1 MFISHFNRY
10 FEKHAKLTYFVLL
23 IVIIA
28 TFVIFVTPGSMGG
41 GQERLKD
48 FGTMYGKTLE
58 VELMQKEMAK
68 TTLGLWFQNPQFFG
82 ETFSSQGEA
91 LFQETLNRMRLLH
104 YGKEKGL
111 DKGIGDADLQA
122 RIQKIP
128 LVLDEKG
135 NFSKEKFEALLK
147 TSGSVLGIIPVVFDQ
162 VVRETIV
169 MERVMEQVRGEVT
182 VTGEELEAQ
191 LAQYTLQCAT
201 VAVQPQDAQPTEEEI
216 QKYFQERRGEI
227 RLPDSRN
234 ALVAVLRYDRM
245 SQEMGAQAQP
255 SEEEIAQRYETNKNT
270 VYQGKELG
278 EVKEEIRQALTQ
290 ERVRARA
297 RTLVLDLYREFQV
310 PVQDEK
316 LQDRVERFRSQAE
329 RQGAVVMPT
338 GMVSLGNA
346 IQGLGSQPRLAEAIR
361 NVGEPGGVTSMIPTD
376 AFVAVAMVVDQQP
389 TQMPE
394 ALPVLEGAEQ
404 DALRRVVSAAIL
416 RERALAFFQE
426 KVKGPYEAFVACQKE
441 VEKNGSLT
449 QAQRQQALS
458 AAADKVDFAL
468 TQRFYVP
475 ELRSFAQVTFPPV
488 AYAGAVAEPEASAVE
503 AAFQA
508 RSVEFEGKTLE
519 EVRERLVEDL
529 RAQAARKLAE
539 EAAQSFAAA
548 LSEAWWKSQEKSG
561 EASAEAGVA
570 ALMEE
575 MAEQIPEAK
584 FQVVEK
590 WDPRTQLD
598 AANSELMAALYK
610 TGKSNPIS
618 HAVFG
623 LDDCY
628 VLGLLAVEEPRLT
641 DPATEEDA
649 YGILEQSY
657 LETKRMEVALARANG
672 EKSRLEKAL
681 AENGGDLAQA
691 AGELS
696 FTALPSFSLNDIANR
711 TAVISSVE
719 QSKHISLQ
727 ECVAEL
733 EKVTKP
739 GVLLAPCRAEQS
751 FSLGQGFQSV
761 VIPVG
766 YQLLYVSDRVVPAQ
780 DDSQKEEREKV
791 QERLLV
797 EKQNLHAME
806 FFQTLEADSQTM
818 LRPNTPYTERI
829 EE

>member
-41 GQERLKD
+41 GQQRLKD
-48 FGTMYGKTLE
+48 FGTMYGKTLG
-58 VELMQKEMAK
+58 VEMMQKEMAK
-68 TTLGLWFQNPQFFG
+68 TTLALWLQNPQFFG

-91 LFQETLNRMRLLH
+91 LFQETLSRMRLLH

-111 DKGIGDADLQA
+111 DKGITDADLQA
-122 RIQKIP
+122 YIQKIP
-128 LVLDEKG
+128 LVQDEKG
-135 NFSKEKFEALLK
+135 VFSKENFDALLK

-169 MERVMEQVRGEVT
+169 MERVMEQVRDEVS
-182 VTGEELEAQ
+182 VSGEEVDAQ
-191 LAQYTLQCAT
+191 LARYTLQCAT
-201 VAVQPQDAQPTEEEI
+201 VAIQPQDAQPTEEEI

-234 ALVAVLRYDRM
+234 ALVAVMRYDRM
-245 SQEMGAQAQP
+245 AQEMGEQAQP

-270 VYQGKELG
+270 VYQGKELA

-297 RTLVLDLYREFQV
+297 RTLVLELYREFQV

-316 LQDRVERFRSQAE
+316 LQDRVERFRAQAE
-329 RQGAVVMPT
+329 RQGAVVMST

-346 IQGLGSQPRLAEAIR
+346 IQGLGNQPRLADAIR

-376 AFVAVAMVVDQQP
+376 VFVAVAMVVDQQP

-394 ALPVLEGAEQ
+394 ALPALEGAEQ

-426 KVKGPYEAFVACQKE
+426 KVKTPYDTLVACQE
-441 VEKNGSLT
+441 EMEKNSSLT
-449 QAQRQQALS
+449 QAQKQQAVS
-458 AAADKVDFAL
+458 AAAEKVDFAL
-468 TQRFYVP
+468 VQRFYVP
-475 ELRSFAQVTFPPV
+475 EMRSFAQVTFPPV
-488 AYAGAVAEPEASAVE
+488 AYAGAVSAPDAAAVE
-503 AAFQA
+503 AAFNA
-508 RSVEFEGKTLE
+508 RAVEFEGKTLD
-519 EVRERLVEDL
+519 EVRERVEEDL

-539 EAAQSFAAA
+539 EAAQAFATA
-548 LSEAWWKSQEKSG
+548 LSDAWWKSQEKQG
-561 EASAEAGVA
+561 DAAAESGVA
-570 ALMEE
+570 ALMQE
-575 MAEQIPEAK
+575 MAEKIPEAK

-590 WDPRTQLD
+590 LDPRTQLD
-598 AANSELMAALYK
+598 ASNSELVAALYK
-610 TGKSNPIS
+610 TGMSNPVS

-628 VLGLLAVEEPRLT
+628 VLGLLAVEAPHLT
-641 DPATEEDA
+641 DPATEADA

-657 LETKRMEVALARANG
+657 LETKRMEVALVRASE
-672 EKSRLEKAL
+672 EKARLEKAL
-681 AENGGDLAQA
+681 AENGGDLTQA
-691 AGELS
+691 AGELAFS
-696 FTALPSFSLNDIANR
+696 ALPSFSLDDIVNR

-727 ECVAEL
+727 ECAPEL

-739 GVLLAPCRAEQS
+739 GVLLNPCRAEQS

-766 YQLLYVSDRVVPAQ
+766 YQLLYVADRVVPAQ
-780 DDSQKEEREKV
+780 DGSQSDERAKV
-791 QERLLV
+791 SERLLA

-806 FFQTLEADSQTM
+806 FFQQLQADSQTM
-818 LRPNTPYTERI
+818 LRPNTPYTERV

>member
-48 FGTMYGKTLE
+48 FGEMYGKTLG
-58 VELMQKEMAK
+58 VEKVRKEMAK
-68 TTLGLWFQNPQFFG
+68 TTLSLWFQNPQFFG

-122 RIQKIP
+122 RIQKISM
-128 LVLDEKG
+128 VQDENGK
-135 NFSKEKFEALLK
+135 FVKEQFEALLK
-147 TSGSVLGIIPVVFDQ
+147 TAGTVLGLIPVEFDQ
-162 VVRETIV
+162 VVREEIV
-169 MERVMEQVRGEVT
+169 LERVMEQVRGEVT
-182 VTGEELEAQ
+182 VTGEELDAQ

-201 VAVQPQDAQPTEEEI
+201 VAVQPQDAQPTEEEL

-245 SQEMGAQAQP
+245 GQEMGEDAQP
-255 SEEEIAQRYETNKNT
+255 TEEEIAQRYETNKNT
-270 VYQGKELG
+270 VYQGKELS

-290 ERVRARA
+290 ERVRSRA
-297 RTLVLDLYREFQV
+297 RTQALELYREFQV

-316 LQDRVERFRSQAE
+316 IQDRVERFRAQAE

-338 GMVSLGNA
+338 GVVSLGNA
-346 IQGLGSQPRLAEAIR
+346 IQGLGNQPRLADAIR
-361 NVGEPGGVTSMIPTD
+361 NVGEPGGVTAMIPTD
-376 AFVAVAMVVDQQP
+376 VFVAVAMVVDQQP

-394 ALPVLEGAEQ
+394 ALPALEGTEQ
-404 DALRRVVSAAIL
+404 DALRRVVAAAIL
-416 RERALAFFQE
+416 RERALAFFQD
-426 KVKGPYEAFVACQKE
+426 KVKGPYDAFMACQE
-441 VEKNGSLT
+441 ELEKNQSLS
-449 QAQRQQALS
+449 QAQKQQTLS
-458 AAADKVDFAL
+458 AAAETVDFAL

-475 ELRSFAQVTFPPV
+475 EMRSFAQVTFPPV
-488 AYAGAVAEPEASAVE
+488 AYAGAVAEPEQAAVE

-508 RSVEFEGKTLE
+508 RAAEFEGKTLE
-519 EVRERLVEDL
+519 DVRERLGEDL
-529 RAQAARKLAE
+529 RAQEARKLAE
-539 EAAQSFAAA
+539 AAAQAFAAA
-548 LSEAWWKSQEKSG
+548 LSDAWWKAQEKQGEG
-561 EASAEAGVA
+561 EAKCDVA
-570 ALMEE
+570 ALMQE
-575 MAEQIPEAK
+575 MAEKIPEAK

-590 WDPRTQLD
+590 LDPRTQYD
-598 AANSELMAALYK
+598 AANSELVAALYR
-610 TGKSNPIS
+610 TGMANPIS

-628 VLGLLAVEEPRLT
+628 VLGLLAVEAAHLS
-641 DPATEEDA
+641 DPASDTEA
-649 YGILEQSY
+649 YGMLEQSY
-657 LETKRMEVALARANG
+657 LEVKRMEAALARANE
-672 EKSRLEKAL
+672 EKVRLEKAL

-691 AGELS
+691 AGELA
-696 FTALPSFSLNDIANR
+696 FAALPSFSLNDIANR
-711 TAVISSVE
+711 TAVITSVE

-727 ECVAEL
+727 ACVAEL

-739 GVLLAPCRAEQS
+739 GVLLAPCRAEQT

-766 YQLLYVSDRVVPAQ
+766 YQLLYVADRAVPAQ
-780 DDSQKEEREKV
+780 DDSQQEERTKL
-791 QERLLV
+791 QERLLA
-797 EKQNLHAME
+797 EKQSRHVVE
-806 FFQTLEADSQTM
+806 FLQKLEADSQTM

-829 EE
+829 GE